1 MASVRHSHRKNPALP
16 KPSTIIIIPAMK
28 KMVDQLMPLFPSSEA
43 PYQNPD
49 VKMDGRFS
57 VPQMALIE
65 CMQTP
70 NTSTSTSAPL
80 PSVT

>member
-1 MASVRHSHRKNPALP
+1 
-16 KPSTIIIIPAMK
+16 MK

-57 VPQMALIE
+57 VPQMARIE

-70 NTSTSTSAPL
+70 NTSARTSAPL
-80 PSVT
+80 ARVI

>member
-1 MASVRHSHRKNPALP
+1 
-16 KPSTIIIIPAMK
+16 
-28 KMVDQLMPLFPSSEA
+28 MPLFPSSEA

-49 VKMDGRFS
+49 VNMDGRFS

-70 NTSTSTSAPL
+70 NTSARTSAPL
-80 PSVT
+80 ARVI